1 MENLTLKSFCVTL
14 FVIKNKGF
22 AMDKSNKIFWLDRRL
37 KELGKNKVRLAEILG
52 IGRARL
58 SEMENGRWKL
68 QTEHIKKTAEFLE
81 FDRMA
86 FLDFL
91 SGDISE
97 DELWNSKPQEKI
109 SEEDLALL
117 RAVKTFAS
125 RPQAED
131 QAQNPA
137 QSAALP
143 PKDKERSR

>member
-1 MENLTLKSFCVTL
+1 
-14 FVIKNKGF
+14 
-22 AMDKSNKIFWLDRRL
+22 
-37 KELGKNKVRLAEILG
+37 
-52 IGRARL
+52 
-58 SEMENGRWKL
+58 
-68 QTEHIKKTAEFLE
+68 
-81 FDRMA
+81 MA

-97 DELWNSKPQEKI
+97 EELWNAKPQEKI

-117 RAVKTFAS
+117 RAVKTIAS